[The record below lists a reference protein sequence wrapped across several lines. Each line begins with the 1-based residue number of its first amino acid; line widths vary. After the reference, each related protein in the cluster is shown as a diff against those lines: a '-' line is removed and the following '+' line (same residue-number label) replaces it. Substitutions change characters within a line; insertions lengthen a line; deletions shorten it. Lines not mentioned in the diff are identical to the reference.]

1 MDEEAPAVDLSSE
14 TIVALL
20 TTSLIALVIGALG
33 YFISAFLARIVFKT
47 IRRFAEPTIASFI
60 STIVRIG
67 VLVFTLKMIV
77 DQTGAAGILV
87 ILVTAFTAAFAMGS
101 ERIAGDLVAG
111 INLFFLRFYRVG
123 DMVTISELQG
133 RIMSISLT
141 HTSLDN
147 GERDLIVIPN
157 SEIFSQT
164 IINHT
169 AIPGSILR
177 ATVPVAGDHDRE
189 EMVARLMAAAETFE
203 PQLRGPDDHPFVV
216 LEEVSFNEEETIIS
230 SYVVS
235 IYTPDYL
242 HAIKSK
248 LLLHI
253 MHTLDKEDRERSES
267 ETVEQP

>member
-1 MDEEAPAVDLSSE
+1 MTEDQPAVEMSTE

-20 TTSLIALVIGALG
+20 TNSLIAIVIGALG
-33 YFISAFLARIVFKT
+33 FFVSAFLARIVFK
-47 IRRFAEPTIASFI
+47 IVRRFAEPTVASFI
-60 STIVRIG
+60 STIVRVG
-67 VLVFTLKMIV
+67 LLVFTLKLIV

-87 ILVTAFTAAFAMGS
+87 ILVTAFTGAFALGS

-123 DMVTISELQG
+123 DMVTISEFQG
-133 RIMSISLT
+133 RITAISLT

-147 GERDLIVIPN
+147 GERDQIVIPN

-169 AIPGSILR
+169 SIPGGVLR
-177 ATVPVAGDHDRE
+177 ATVPIIGTHDRE
-189 EMVARLMAAAETFE
+189 VMVARLLAAAQSFD
-203 PQLRGPDDHPFVV
+203 PQLRGPQDQPSVV
-216 LEEVSFNEEETIIS
+216 LDEVSFNENESIMS
-230 SYVVS
+230 SYIVS

-253 MHTLDKEDRERSES
+253 MRTLDLEELES
-267 ETVEQP
+267 AETAEPQA